1 MHKSQCSIILFL
13 LFILPAHLVGQSV
26 SKCHKTTEGT
36 DFWFAFMEGR
46 VHDESHYVEI
56 TLTSDVT
63 CNFKVYLGGADKDY
77 MSGMV
82 EAEIP
87 YSFKL
92 DWDQVEAIG
101 SENIEKKA
109 IHLTSD
115 NPMNVYALN
124 YCPSSSDVAL
134 IYPTNTLGKEYFAAC
149 YDPHVD
155 EENLGGYN
163 HGRNSEFL
171 IVATEDNTVVI
182 VEPSKK
188 TDKNKPAHFPFQ
200 IKLDQGDIYQV
211 QSMNQNNLEGQGDLT
226 GSYIKSDKPVA
237 LFSGSLATTVPGD
250 PDVRAWDHLFEQI
263 PPVQSWGTKFMAV
276 PMRSRKLDRYRVIAA
291 YDNTKIKLG
300 GSNFGILNRGQFK
313 EFPLGYDEPRII
325 ESTKPILLVQY
336 SCSQSVD
343 FNYTNG
349 NGDPFMVVVSPLA
362 QTKQNVTFTAYNSTE
377 ITDRYFVNVV
387 AKDISTQSIYLD
399 GNPIPFTSLPNSG
412 YSYAQVKISQGS
424 HTLYSSVEDRG
435 FIAYVYGFGQYES
448 YGYGAGYNLDIQLDL
463 GYSYLKNDSLEI
475 CKGSSVEL
483 EAGAFF
489 DIYQWST
496 GETTRLIKA
505 SKTGKYKV
513 TASTIDGCEL
523 SDSVF
528 IKLTGPEINLGND
541 TVTCGNGE
549 LVLDASPNFQ
559 SYKWQD
565 HSNNQTF
572 PIFETGDYSVIVTDI
587 NRCEAM
593 DIIHVDVLTPSIDFT
608 PNYSIVTIEHP
619 EISFINQTEGAK
631 NYRWNFGDGYTS
643 IESNP
648 THRYSELGTYR
659 VVLQATSPF
668 DCTNALEKTVQVIP
682 FNFYIPNAFRPESD
696 IPENRIFQPI
706 LNAVDRNSYQF
717 RIFNRHGSTLFETR
731 NPDAGWNGSNSEPG
745 IYAWVIQYLDIQG
758 YEHLQKGTVMLI
770 R

>member
-1 MHKSQCSIILFL
+1 M
-13 LFILPAHLVGQSV
+13 
-26 SKCHKTTEGT
+26 
-36 DFWFAFMEGR
+36 D
-46 VHDESHYVEI
+46 
-56 TLTSDVT
+56 
-63 CNFKVYLGGADKDY
+63 YL
-77 MSGMV
+77 SEMV
-82 EAEIP
+82 EADTP

-92 DWDQVEAIG
+92 DWNQVEAIG

-155 EENLGGYN
+155 EENSGGYN

-171 IVATEDNTVVI
+171 VVATEDNTVVTI
-182 VEPSKK
+182 EPSKK
-188 TDKNKPAHFPFQ
+188 TDKKRPAHLPFQ

-211 QSMNQNNLEGQGDLT
+211 QSMNQNNQDGQGDLT

-237 LFSGSLATTVPGD
+237 LFSGSLAATVPSA
-250 PDVRAWDHLFEQI
+250 PEVRAWDHLFEQI

-276 PMRSRKLDRYRVIAA
+276 PMKSRELDRYRVIAA

-300 GSNFGILNRGQFK
+300 KSNIAVLNRGEFN
-313 EFPLGYDEPRII
+313 EFPLGYDQPTII

-343 FNYTNG
+343 FEYTNG
-349 NGDPFMVVVSPLA
+349 NGDPFMVVVSPLV

-387 AKDISTQSIYLD
+387 AKDISTPFIYLD

-412 YSYAQVKISQGS
+412 YSYAQVKITQGS
-424 HTLYSSVEDRG
+424 HTIYSSRENMG
-435 FIAYVYGFGQYES
+435 FIAYVYGFGLYES

-463 GYSYLKNDSLEI
+463 GYGYLKNDSLEI

-489 DIYQWST
+489 DNYLWST

-505 SKTGKYKV
+505 CKSGKYKV
-513 TASTIDGCEL
+513 TASTNYDCEL
-523 SDSVF
+523 SDSVY
-528 IKLTGPEINLGND
+528 IKLAGPEINLGND
-541 TVTCGNGE
+541 TVTCGNGD
-549 LVLDASPNFQ
+549 LVLDASPNFHT
-559 SYKWQD
+559 YKWQD
-565 HSNNQTF
+565 HSTNQTF
-572 PIFETGDYSVIVTDI
+572 PIFKTGDYSVIVTD
-587 NRCEAM
+587 NKGCAAT
-593 DIIHVDVLTPSIDFT
+593 DTIHVDVLTPSIDFT
-608 PNYSIVTIEHP
+608 PNNSIVTIEHP

-631 NYRWNFGDGYTS
+631 NYSWNFGDGSTS
-643 IESNP
+643 TETNP
-648 THRYSELGTYR
+648 THKYSEPGTYL
-659 VVLQATSPF
+659 VALQATSPF
-668 DCTNALEKTVQVIP
+668 DCTDAIEKTIKVIP
-682 FNFYIPNAFRPESD
+682 FNFYIPNAFRPNSD
-696 IPENRIFQPI
+696 IPKNRIFQPI
-706 LNAVDRNSYQF
+706 LNIASVDPKNYQF
-717 RIFNRHGSTLFETR
+717 RIFNRLGSTIFESQ
-731 NPDAGWNGSNSEPG
+731 NPDLGWEGTNAEQGVYVW
-745 IYAWVIQYLDIQG
+745 IVKYLDIQG
-758 YEHLQKGTVMLI
+758 YEHLQKGTVMLV